1 MLAIHVASRCEIPSY
16 FVPAKQINVKAC
28 SMFCVVQVSM
38 AMKNSGRSRREYKTR
53 SYRDL
58 GIEAAASN
66 DQENGKSEKEEL

>member
-1 MLAIHVASRCEIPSY
+1 
-16 FVPAKQINVKAC
+16 
-28 SMFCVVQVSM
+28 MFCVVQVSM

-53 SYRDL
+53 SYSDL